1 MIEVEVDIEGN
12 PKGPIKGNCLCWLG
26 NLEYV
31 TKDAS
36 DPDKKLLT
44 NYNKR
49 QKRFGEQCV
58 GKDTRVVSAFQNYCE
73 LVGIKRARSI
83 NNMWAKKSFATTTL
97 GVMQLPA
104 AQVMVT
110 TGHRLEQTVREF
122 YYPSRLSFI
131 PNSLLSTRGSM
142 LRVLRWTRTVI
153 FEGQSSWHASWMERI
168 REYRALLP
176 RCTRKWLISPVGT
189 DVQKE
194 MVSKVNSLWE
204 ETMSNRVMLHS
215 IYRQSCFFNFNER
228 INSSVWM
235 RLGRASGH
243 CSF

>member
-131 PNSLLSTRGSM
+131 PNSLLSTKGKHAKSAPMDTNSHIRGPIQ
-142 LRVLRWTRTVI
+142 LARFLDGTNPRVPRTVAQMYK
-153 FEGQSSWHASWMERI
+153 EVVDQS
-168 REYRALLP
+168 
-176 RCTRKWLISPVGT
+176 
-189 DVQKE
+189 
-194 MVSKVNSLWE
+194 
-204 ETMSNRVMLHS
+204 
-215 IYRQSCFFNFNER
+215 
-228 INSSVWM
+228 
-235 RLGRASGH
+235 GRN
-243 CSF
+243 